1 MHFAASNPITIVKVT
16 TNDEKVIFIQ
26 FLTVPQS
33 LNIPSPKSLAIKL
46 VIMLLLNTIIAKF
59 PERSF

>member
-1 MHFAASNPITIVKVT
+1 MHFAASNPITIVKIT

-46 VIMLLLNTIIAKF
+46 VIMLLLNTIIV
-59 PERSF
+59 S